1 MQSRP
6 WSKYSKGSS
15 AYLRIHPEEKSVA
28 KQKEVDGSEEEE
40 LSDEAKKELV
50 SNQKKKGK
58 NRNRVW
64 FLAQELQEFLNVM
77 KSRNT
82 KKTWRND
89 EVTSSSIYS

>member
-15 AYLRIHPEEKSVA
+15 AYSRIHPEEKSVS

-40 LSDEAKKELV
+40 LSDEAKKELL

-89 EVTSSSIYS
+89 EVTSSSKY

>member
-15 AYLRIHPEEKSVA
+15 AYSRIHPEEKSIA

-58 NRNRVW
+58 NRNGV
-64 FLAQELQEFLNVM
+64 
-77 KSRNT
+77 
-82 KKTWRND
+82 
-89 EVTSSSIYS
+89 

>member
-1 MQSRP
+1 MRTVIET
-6 WSKYSKGSS
+6 YNV
-15 AYLRIHPEEKSVA
+15 YNYN
-28 KQKEVDGSEEEE
+28 E

-89 EVTSSSIYS
+89 EVTSSSK

>member
-15 AYLRIHPEEKSVA
+15 AYSRIHPEEKSVS

>member
-15 AYLRIHPEEKSVA
+15 AYSRIHPEEKSVSM
-28 KQKEVDGSEEEE
+28 QKEVDGSEEEE

>member
-15 AYLRIHPEEKSVA
+15 AYSRIHPEEKSVS

-58 NRNRVW
+58 NRNGIW

-89 EVTSSSIYS
+89 DVTSSSIYS

>member
-15 AYLRIHPEEKSVA
+15 AYSRIHPEEKSVS
-28 KQKEVDGSEEEE
+28 KQKEVDGSEEEA

-64 FLAQELQEFLNVM
+64 SLAQELQEFLNVM

-89 EVTSSSIYS
+89 EVTSSSKY

>member
-15 AYLRIHPEEKSVA
+15 AYSRIHPEEKSVS

-64 FLAQELQEFLNVM
+64 SLAQELQEFLNVM

-89 EVTSSSIYS
+89 EVTSSSKY

>member
-1 MQSRP
+1 MQARP

-15 AYLRIHPEEKSVA
+15 AYSRIHPEEKSVS

-89 EVTSSSIYS
+89 EVTSSSKY

>member
-15 AYLRIHPEEKSVA
+15 AYSRIHPEEKSVS

-64 FLAQELQEFLNVM
+64 FLAQERQECLNVM

-89 EVTSSSIYS
+89 EVTSSSKY

>member
-15 AYLRIHPEEKSVA
+15 AYSRLHPNEKSVS
-28 KQKEVDGSEEEE
+28 KKKEVDGSEDDD
-40 LSDEAKKELV
+40 LSDEAKKELA
-50 SNQKKKGK
+50 SNQKKKGI
-58 NRNRVW
+58 NGISLL
-64 FLAQELQEFLNVM
+64 FIAQELQEFLNVM

-89 EVTSSSIYS
+89 EVTSSSMNI

>member
-15 AYLRIHPEEKSVA
+15 AYSRIHPEEKSIA

-58 NRNRVW
+58 NRNG
-64 FLAQELQEFLNVM
+64 
-77 KSRNT
+77 
-82 KKTWRND
+82 
-89 EVTSSSIYS
+89 I